1 MKKQSVFT
9 ICFSL
14 ILALV
19 ASLPVPARSSS
30 VAQFRGPRDV
40 RVMVVIPETII
51 QLPRPPDPAAETE
64 MIKRFTAAGFSVLN
78 PVAYAGLREDILQAY
93 RRGDITYVQALGR
106 QFGVHV
112 VIVGEGLAQIAFRDG
127 RLWVARGRVEAGAI
141 STDDSIVID
150 ADGKEA
156 TARDIADV
164 IAGKA
169 ALRTAGGV
177 LADQFICRVG
187 QRFNVQPVP
196 RAIPR
201 VGCAVLR
208 SNAPGLS
215 RDIDFGGILTEY
227 LVKLGTCD
235 VIASGQDLETLLSN
249 VHAGTIRVPDVVFIC
264 SVERA
269 EIVNLGGGCTGGR
282 CAGSICAYVNRVT
295 FGVRVSVVET
305 ESLTVLA
312 ADYFEGTKWGI
323 DLTLRIDCI
332 TVELFD
338 RTLLGKLAREVLEK
352 AAQKMEPAAL
362 CYLLPASYFDIA
374 TMKNGDRLGGYIQNP
389 YLTINPPYGRF
400 LIPIADIEWV
410 RFCPTARIRKVTGE
424 EISGPIEEQT
434 LTLSGWGNLPMN
446 QVKTL
451 VCSLK

>member
-1 MKKQSVFT
+1 
-9 ICFSL
+9 
-14 ILALV
+14 
-19 ASLPVPARSSS
+19 
-30 VAQFRGPRDV
+30 
-40 RVMVVIPETII
+40 MVVIPETII

-64 MIKRFTAAGFSVLN
+64 MIKRFVAAGFTVVD
-78 PVAYAGLREDILQAY
+78 PGLPGPFREEILSKYIQ
-93 RRGDITYVQALGR
+93 GDITYIQALGR
-106 QFGVHV
+106 QYGVQV
-112 VIVGEGLAQIAFRDG
+112 VIVGEALAETAFREG
-127 RLWVARGRVEAGAI
+127 RLWVSRARAEAGAI
-141 STDDSIVID
+141 RTDESVVID

-156 TARDIADV
+156 TARDIAET

-169 ALRTAGGV
+169 ALRNAGGV

-196 RAIPR
+196 RASPR
-201 VGCAVLR
+201 TSCAVLR
-208 SNAPGLS
+208 STAPRLPAE
-215 RDIDFGGILTEY
+215 IDFGGIMTEY
-227 LVKLGTCD
+227 LVKLGTVD
-235 VIASGQDLETLLSN
+235 VIVSGQDLETVLSN
-249 VHAGTIRVPDVVFIC
+249 AHAGTIRVPDVVIIC

-269 EIVNLGGGCTGGR
+269 EIVNFGGGCTGGR
-282 CAGSICAYVNRVT
+282 CAGSLCAWVNRVT
-295 FGVRVSVVET
+295 FGARVSVVET

-312 ADYFEGTKWGI
+312 ADYFEGTKLGI

-352 AAQKMEPAAL
+352 AAQKMGPAAL

-374 TMKNGDRLGGYIQNP
+374 TMMNGDRLGGYIQNP

-400 LIPIADIEWV
+400 SIPIADIEWV